1 VAALLE
7 ENQRLAHEL
16 TALRHTNS
24 PPSATA
30 TLPPA
35 VPQLPQAPQAPTL
48 GPEGGC
54 AAASRRA
61 ALDLEILRCA
71 ERHAPLPH
79 APASYFFFIFF
90 SFMAQERAAVGRGA
104 AQHPA

>member
-24 PPSATA
+24 PPFA

-35 VPQLPQAPQAPTL
+35 VLQPPQLLQAPTL
-48 GPEGGC
+48 GPSD

-71 ERHAPLPH
+71 ERHAPLLH
-79 APASYFFFIFF
+79 APAPYFFMFF
-90 SFMAQERAAVGRGA
+90 MVQERAAVGRGA